1 MPEHEIA
8 DHEPVSQLGWLRT
21 RKFKGYCSDTDKN
34 VLSMADEEPS
44 FSDEDTVS
52 CDGRPSEGA

>member
-1 MPEHEIA
+1 MGKVANQVAPKTGA
-8 DHEPVSQLGWLRT
+8 VQWT

-34 VLSMADEEPS
+34 VLSMADEELS

-52 CDGRPSEGA
+52 CDGRPLEGA